1 MKKYR
6 VFDCFTFYNELDTL
20 HVRFEELY
28 DFVDYFILCESPL
41 THRGKEKP
49 LYFEENKDKYSKY
62 KDKIVHL
69 IDTDMPRLDPTKVDD
84 PWLRDTHQRNYL
96 NNGLL
101 QFDLSN
107 NDQIIFS
114 DLDEI
119 PNVKTLQKKLPVNW
133 IYSLEQ
139 DFYYYNLH
147 NKLKKKWRLSKVL
160 NYETYVNK
168 FNSTPQEVRVV
179 LDYREIFKFRF
190 NRNVIKNG
198 GWHFS
203 YFGGVEKIINKIEN
217 LVHTENDLDEFKD
230 PKYIKKVIQDNVD
243 IFKSGEK
250 IKRIKNINKR
260 KLPKGIEHLM

>member
-1 MKKYR
+1 MKNYK
-6 VFDCFTFYNELDTL
+6 VFDCFIFYNELETL

-28 DFVDYFILCESPL
+28 DFVDYFILCEAPL

-49 LYFEENKDKYSKY
+49 LYFEENKTQFSKYS
-62 KDKIVHL
+62 DKIVHL
-69 IDTDMPRLDPTKVDD
+69 IDTEMPLLDTKKVDD
-84 PWLRDTHQRNYL
+84 PWIRDSHQRNYL

-101 QFDLSN
+101 KFDLKS
-107 NDQIIFS
+107 NDQIILS

-133 IYSLEQ
+133 VYSLEQ

-160 NYETYVNK
+160 DYETYVNK
-168 FNSTPQEVRVV
+168 FNSCPQEVRVV
-179 LDYREIFKFRF
+179 LDYREILNFRF

-203 YFGGVEKIINKIEN
+203 YFGGVERIINKIEN

-260 KLPKGIEHLM
+260 KLPKGIERLM

>member
-1 MKKYR
+1 MKNYR

-28 DFVDYFILCESPL
+28 DFVDYFILCEAPL
-41 THRGKEKP
+41 TFRGNSKKI
-49 LYFEENKDKYSKY
+49 YFEENKEQFSKYS
-62 KDKIVHL
+62 DKIIHL
-69 IDTDMPRLDPTKVDD
+69 IDHDIPKKTDNPWPRE
-84 PWLRDTHQRNYL
+84 THQRNYL

-101 QFDLSN
+101 KFDLKN
-107 NDQIIFS
+107 NDQIIIS
-114 DLDEI
+114 DVDEI
-119 PNVKTLQKKLPVNW
+119 PNVKTLQSRLPVSW
-133 IYSLEQ
+133 VYSLEQ

-168 FNSTPQEVRVV
+168 FNSSPQEVRVV
-179 LDYREIFKFRF
+179 LDYKEILKFRI

-203 YFGGVEKIINKIEN
+203 YFGGVEEIINKIESIS
-217 LVHTENDLDEFKD
+217 HYENDLDEFKN
-230 PKYIKKVIQDNVD
+230 PKYIENAIEKNKD

-250 IKRIKNINKR
+250 IKEIKKINKN
-260 KLPKGIEHLM
+260 KLPKGIERLM